1 LRYGIGAGAHEE
13 NGGLAMKSCPECV
26 KEKALLTKAPTMN
39 VSVQIVEA
47 LGLFQMMRV
56 VMNKV

>member
-1 LRYGIGAGAHEE
+1 
-13 NGGLAMKSCPECV
+13 V

-47 LGLFQMMRV
+47 LVLFQMMRV